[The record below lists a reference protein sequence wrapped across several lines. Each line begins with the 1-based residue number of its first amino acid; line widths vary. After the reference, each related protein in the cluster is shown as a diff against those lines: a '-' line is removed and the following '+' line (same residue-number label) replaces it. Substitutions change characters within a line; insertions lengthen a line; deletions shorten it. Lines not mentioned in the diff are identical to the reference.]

1 MERTGPVMLDH
12 DQARPAYRRR
22 PGQPGSHPRRIPEL
36 AVVVASIR
44 GFAVIMNERRG
55 RSQLERWMTAALA
68 TAEPKFERR

>member
-1 MERTGPVMLDH
+1 MT
-12 DQARPAYRRR
+12 RPDRLTDGDRA
-22 PGQPGSHPRRIPEL
+22 SLEAILAASPEL

-68 TAEPKFERR
+68 TAEPKFERC